1 MNMSNLPDAQNKAI
15 PEESVIRDLINV
27 QHGDLEVKRL
37 EASNRKAEIESNE
50 RIALASIQAQSNSD
64 LYHSKTFKYAYL
76 VSQLKV
82 VVIAIII
89 AVIVGL
95 AIVYGYSELATDI
108 AKYAFFAISGYF
120 AGLGHSQVIQR
131 RKNTSISNKEDE

>member
-1 MNMSNLPDAQNKAI
+1 M
-15 PEESVIRDLINV
+15 
-27 QHGDLEVKRL
+27 
-37 EASNRKAEIESNE
+37 
-50 RIALASIQAQSNSD
+50 
-64 LYHSKTFKYAYL
+64 
-76 VSQLKV
+76 KV